1 MEPEQHI
8 TMNPL
13 SQIHHVRTKLYLTED
28 EEKKIRDKLV
38 RKLALN
44 A

>member
-13 SQIHHVRTKLYLTED
+13 SQIHHVRTKLYRME
-28 EEKKIRDKLV
+28 EEKKIRDKSV
-38 RKLALN
+38 RKLTLN